1 MKSPSTRAMNIS
13 LSFTILIKAKLY
25 GSAKT
30 DNTQPFWILS
40 HGSVWTDFNNWRLSV
55 VTFKVAKML
64 KRYWYGVISY
74 VKKPITNATSEGIN
88 SKIRVYT
95 KRAFGFRTF
104 EMFRN
109 IVFLGCGGLNI
120 DPFKSS

>member
-1 MKSPSTRAMNIS
+1 
-13 LSFTILIKAKLY
+13 
-25 GSAKT
+25 
-30 DNTQPFWILS
+30 
-40 HGSVWTDFNNWRLSV
+40 
-55 VTFKVAKML
+55 ML

-74 VKKPITNATSEGIN
+74 IKHPITNATSEGIN